1 MALVEFYKPRSLS
14 GQRLDRYLAG
24 GWFRSSNGLFRNR
37 LLCLEGK
44 LCTVVNIRL
53 PLKNHTFSASHKR
66 LLKKT
71 EHFTVEIAPLS
82 ICPQMDVLYDLTK
95 KRFKGFV
102 FPELHSFLFD
112 YLDRNVFSSW
122 HVKIYDGKRLI
133 AASVFDFGKTSV
145 MSVLGMY
152 DPEYR
157 RVSPGILTMLHEIK
171 WAKEQNYKLYYPG
184 YVLDEAATFDYKLSL
199 GEYTFM
205 NASKRWTKDYDK
217 VVTESP
223 VHGINQGSNELER
236 ALLELKIPHQ
246 RLLYK
251 LFSLGYAYP
260 EGTFSRQQIIF
271 VLPELSDNPFK
282 ISLAAYDYDNDLF
295 RLSHPLPI
303 QDTYLSENQSS
314 EFLDPHVY
322 YDMILQ
328 DSTDDHSFSTS
339 VTSLVAEIN
348 RLWMKRSQKNPVG
361 HVFLGK
367 P

>member
-1 MALVEFYKPRSLS
+1 MPLVEFYKPRSLS
-14 GQRLDRYLAG
+14 KQRLDKYLAS

-37 LLCLEGK
+37 MLCLDGK
-44 LCTVVNIRL
+44 LCSVVNIRL
-53 PLKNHTFSASHKR
+53 PLKNHSYSHSHQK

-71 EHFTVEIAPLS
+71 EHFRVEIAPLL
-82 ICPQMDVLYDLTK
+82 ICGQMNILYAFTK
-95 KRFKGFV
+95 SRFKGFV

-112 YLDRNVFSSW
+112 YMDRNVFSSW

-133 AASVFDFGKTSV
+133 AASVFDFGKTGV

-157 RVSPGILTMLHEIK
+157 SVSPGILTMLHEIR
-171 WAKEQNYKLYYPG
+171 WAKEQGFTRYYPG
-184 YVLDEAATFDYKLSL
+184 YVLDEATTFDYKLRL
-199 GEYTFM
+199 GNYEYM
-205 NASKRWTKDYDK
+205 GLSGRWTRDYNK
-217 VVTESP
+217 VVNDSP
-223 VHGINQGSNELER
+223 VHKINSGTKELEQ
-236 ALLELKIPHQ
+236 ALVALKIPHQ

-260 EGTFSRQQIIF
+260 EGTFSRQSIIF

-282 ISLAAYDYDNDLF
+282 ISIAGYDHDRDLF
-295 RLSHPLPI
+295 RLSHPLPV

-314 EFLDPHVY
+314 EFQDPAVY

-328 DSTDDHSFSTS
+328 DSSDDHVFCPSAT
-339 VTSLVAEIN
+339 TLVMEIN
-348 RLWMKRSQKNPVG
+348 RLWMKKAQKNPVG
-361 HVFLGK
+361 YGYLGK